1 MPNGTVGHNC
11 VTSRIVSATSAR
23 YSAKEK
29 VITVSRIYEFGLFNR
44 SSDEVGP
51 SSSICRIIIKSI

>member
-29 VITVSRIYEFGLFNR
+29 VITLSRIYEFGLFNR

-51 SSSICRIIIKSI
+51 SSSI